1 MYTRRGQLS
10 KQIFDAVI
18 YENIPQLKN
27 LINRGVGIDT
37 PSIDGG
43 KQVLH
48 IACEHKKSV
57 PFTAI
62 PANFVK
68 PINSHIYAS

>member
-27 LINRGVGIDT
+27 LINRRGSNQGNT
-37 PSIDGG
+37 FSPANPSITTEMGS
-43 KQVLH
+43 Q
-48 IACEHKKSV
+48 IC
-57 PFTAI
+57 
-62 PANFVK
+62 
-68 PINSHIYAS
+68 